1 MNTSLLDKFQTSDD
15 LRNQVSYL
23 EFTTRWSSSLW
34 ANSNDNKSN
43 MKFSMNLN
51 VPTKL
56 DFKLSSWFLWE
67 AQQIS
72 PILWLHH
79 FQEQTFHVYQV
90 PRSWN
95 IVLTTVRFQQHCSK
109 VMLSWSLG
117 FLPEITQCLHLIC
130 GIKMWSLIVD
140 CCSGNQMQIETKF
153 ELRTQI

>member
-79 FQEQTFHVYQV
+79 WQEQTVHVYQV

-95 IVLTTVRFQQHCSK
+95 MLLTVRFQQHCSK

-117 FLPEITQCLHLIC
+117 FLPEIKHNVCFWFVVSKCEVWLLIAAL
-130 GIKMWSLIVD
+130 G
-140 CCSGNQMQIETKF
+140 TKCK
-153 ELRTQI
+153 